1 MNFKHWLTLNEI
13 SAIVSA
19 KDLNT
24 DKIRLYHGTSTGEN
38 NERIESF
45 IKQGAK
51 PIGSGHGQGGG
62 FYVSNKLGN
71 TKAHALSVLGV
82 GGNTPD
88 IVGIFHS
95 GKPMVV
101 VLELDQIDFHEWD
114 FDAELMSADI
124 LTRAAKMLNKMPE
137 KTWKGN
143 LSPQSADYLKK
154 DSGDKEYK
162 AGEIVSTLRPRSG
175 VISAIG
181 SGHVTSLPYPGGKYY
196 DKNDKFNTGDARVL
210 SRAYQAHQDSSQG
223 RHEKL
228 EAAAFRKM
236 FDKKIIN
243 IKYTGTKPLPVS
255 EILVFDNN
263 EWKSVYKA

>member
-1 MNFKHWLTLNEI
+1 MNFKHWLALNEI

-45 IKQGAK
+45 AKQGAR
-51 PIGSGHGQGGG
+51 PIGTGHGQGGG
-62 FYVSNKLGN
+62 FYVSNKLEL
-71 TKAHALSVLGV
+71 TKKHSLNILGII
-82 GGNTPD
+82 GSKPTTG
-88 IVGIFHS
+88 IVHH

-114 FDAELMSADI
+114 FDAETMSPHI
-124 LTRAAKMLNKMPE
+124 LTRAAKMLKKMPE

-154 DSGDKEYK
+154 DTGDTD
-162 AGEIVSTLRPRSG
+162 AGKVVSYITGLDTIKIDDPKRF
-175 VISAIG
+175 G
-181 SGHVTSLPYPGGKYY
+181 SLTYPGGKYY
-196 DKNDKFNTGDARVL
+196 DKNVAFSIADAQKL
-210 SRAYQAHQDSSQG
+210 STAYQAHQDSSQG

-236 FDKKIIN
+236 FDKKTID